1 LSASGYAVDM
11 PSATDMGQAAL
22 ASWRGA
28 VANRVAPP
36 AAERTPL
43 SEDQVRAAIGATFFA
58 LATFYVVS
66 TGIKMVKT
74 ARGPR

>member
-1 LSASGYAVDM
+1 M
-11 PSATDMGQAAL
+11 PSPTDIGTAGL

-36 AAERTPL
+36 AAKRTNL
-43 SEDQVRAAIGATFFA
+43 SEDQVRAAVGAVFFG

-66 TGIKMVKT
+66 TAVKM
-74 ARGPR
+74 ARAARS

>member
-1 LSASGYAVDM
+1 MSVSGYVVHM
-11 PSATDMGQAAL
+11 PSATDMGQTAL

-28 VANRVAPP
+28 VANRIAPP

-43 SEDQVRAAIGATFFA
+43 SEDQVRAAIGGAFFV

-66 TGIKMVKT
+66 TAVKMIRT
-74 ARGPR
+74 AREQG